1 MHAQMTE
8 TDVHYFMN
16 SHPGALTHVY
26 TDSYSEH
33 GRHSLLPPRTPYYTT
48 TTKVQ
53 RELQAAVDTARRAD
67 KDIANPAVYQ
77 QAIKSLSD
85 CISKSVRARLLPE
98 TVDVAK
104 RARQRLKEMKA
115 NLNNAIDSAKK
126 KLSDAISMAKNDR
139 KPGPLVACLDRM
151 GDDTVLQEKCSA
163 AIQEAKNLLT
173 RLREKATR
181 KASWR
186 GRLSVLAR

>member
-1 MHAQMTE
+1 MHAQMAQ
-8 TDVHYFMN
+8 TDVHYFM
-16 SHPGALTHVY
+16 STYTGALAHVY
-26 TDSYSEH
+26 TDSYNEH
-33 GRHSLLPPRTPYYTT
+33 GRHSLLLPRAPYYTT

-53 RELQAAVDTARRAD
+53 RELEAAVDTALRAD

-77 QAIKSLSD
+77 QAIESLSGG
-85 CISKSVRARLLPE
+85 ISKRVGDRLLPE

-104 RARQRLKEMKA
+104 RARQRLEVMKA

-151 GDDTVLQEKCSA
+151 GEDTVLQEKCSA

-186 GRLSVLAR
+186 GRLPVLAR